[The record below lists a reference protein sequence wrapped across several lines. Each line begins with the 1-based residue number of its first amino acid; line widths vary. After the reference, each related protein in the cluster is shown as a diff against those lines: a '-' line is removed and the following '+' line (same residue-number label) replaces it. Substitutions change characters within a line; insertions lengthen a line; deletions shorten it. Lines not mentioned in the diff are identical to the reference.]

1 MTVSL
6 CIIARNEQAALEKLL
21 EDVKAQTYPH
31 AQIEVVLVD
40 NLSADGTKAV
50 MEAFAAQKNGFQN
63 VTVAQCPK
71 VGQAAA
77 WNCAVLHAGGEI
89 IIRVDAHASIPQ
101 DFVSCNVEHI
111 QQGEFICGGGRPC
124 RAEKATPWQG
134 TLLAAEESLFGSSV
148 AKYRRQQAHKQ
159 YVSSVFHAAYRREVF
174 AKVGGF
180 NENLGRTEDNEI
192 HYRMRRSGF
201 KIACYPDIVSYQNV
215 RATFRKMLRQK
226 YANGLW
232 IGLTLGVCPQCL
244 SCFHFAPF
252 LLVCA
257 LLVFGVLS
265 CFGIV
270 LPLIAVSGAY
280 LLFDLLVTVTAFWGR
295 KAYWQF
301 FLLPFMFPLLH
312 IVYGTGTLF
321 GICKMP
327 FWKAKLGTDAQQSIE
342 LVKNTVQKKIEQA
355 SRKTDG

>member
-6 CIIARNEQAALEKLL
+6 CIIARNEQAALKELL

-31 AQIEVVLVD
+31 GKMEIVLVD
-40 NLSADGTKAV
+40 NLSADSTKTV
-50 MEAFAAQKNGFQN
+50 MEDFAARENGFWN
-63 VTVAQCPK
+63 VTVAQCRK
-71 VGQAAA
+71 IGQAAA

-89 IIRVDAHASIPQ
+89 IIRVDAHASIPK
-101 DFVSCNVEHI
+101 DFVSCNVKHI
-111 QQGEFICGGGRPC
+111 RQGEFICGGGRPC
-124 RAEKATPWQG
+124 RAEKASPWQE

-148 AKYRRQQAHKQ
+148 AKYRRRQAHKQ
-159 YVSSVFHAAYRREVF
+159 YVSSVFHAAYRREIF

-192 HYRMRRSGF
+192 HYRMRCSGF
-201 KIACYPDIVSYQNV
+201 KIACCPDIVSYQNV
-215 RATFRKMLRQK
+215 RATFRKMLGQK
-226 YANGLW
+226 YANGFW

-270 LPLIAVSGAY
+270 LPLIAVSSVY
-280 LLFDLLVTVTAFWGR
+280 LLFDLLVTITAFLGR
-295 KAYWQF
+295 KTGWQF

-312 IVYGTGTLF
+312 IAYGAGTLF

-327 FWKAKLGTDAQQSIE
+327 FWKKKLGKDAQQKIE
-342 LVKNTVQKKIEQA
+342 LVKNAVQKKIEQA

>member
-6 CIIARNEQAALEKLL
+6 CIIARNEQAALKELL

-77 WNCAVLHAGGEI
+77 WNCAVLHAGGEV
-89 IIRVDAHASIPQ
+89 IIRVDAHASIPK
-101 DFVSCNVEHI
+101 DFVSCNVKHI
-111 QQGEFICGGGRPC
+111 RQGEFICGGGRPC
-124 RAEKATPWQG
+124 RAEKASPWQE

-148 AKYRRQQAHKQ
+148 AKYRRRQAHKQ

-192 HYRMRRSGF
+192 HYRMRCSGF
-201 KIACYPDIVSYQNV
+201 KIACCPDIVSYQNV
-215 RATFRKMLRQK
+215 RATFRKMLGQK
-226 YANGLW
+226 YANGFW

-270 LPLIAVSGAY
+270 LPLIAVSSVY
-280 LLFDLLVTVTAFWGR
+280 LLFDLLVTITAFLGR
-295 KAYWQF
+295 KTGWQF
-301 FLLPFMFPLLH
+301 FCCPLCSLCC
-312 IVYGTGTLF
+312 I
-321 GICKMP
+321 
-327 FWKAKLGTDAQQSIE
+327 SR
-342 LVKNTVQKKIEQA
+342 TVQARCLAYVKCRFGRQNLVQMHSKA
-355 SRKTDG
+355 

>member
-6 CIIARNEQAALEKLL
+6 CIIARNEQAALKELL

-31 AQIEVVLVD
+31 GKMEIVLVD
-40 NLSADGTKAV
+40 NLSADSTKTV
-50 MEAFAAQKNGFQN
+50 MEDFAARENGFWN
-63 VTVAQCPK
+63 VTVAQCRK
-71 VGQAAA
+71 IGQAAA

-89 IIRVDAHASIPQ
+89 IIRVDAHASIPN
-101 DFVSCNVEHI
+101 DSVSWNVKHI
-111 QQGEFICGGGRPC
+111 RQGEFICGGGRPC
-124 RAEKATPWQG
+124 RAEKASPWQE

-148 AKYRRQQAHKQ
+148 AKYRRRQAHKQ

-192 HYRMRRSGF
+192 HYRMRCSGF
-201 KIACYPDIVSYQNV
+201 KIACCPDIVSYQNV
-215 RATFRKMLRQK
+215 RATFRKMLGQK
-226 YANGLW
+226 YANGFW

-270 LPLIAVSGAY
+270 LPLIAVSSVY
-280 LLFDLLVTVTAFWGR
+280 LLFDLLVTITAFLGR
-295 KAYWQF
+295 KTGWQF

-312 IVYGTGTLF
+312 IAYGAGTLF

-327 FWKAKLGTDAQQSIE
+327 FWKEKLGTDAQQKIE
-342 LVKNTVQKKIEQA
+342 LVKNAVQKKIEQA

>member
-6 CIIARNEQAALEKLL
+6 CIIARNEQAALKELL

-31 AQIEVVLVD
+31 GKMEIVLVD
-40 NLSADGTKAV
+40 NLSADSTKTV
-50 MEAFAAQKNGFQN
+50 MEDFAARENGFWN
-63 VTVAQCPK
+63 VTVAQCRK
-71 VGQAAA
+71 IGQAAA
-77 WNCAVLHAGGEI
+77 WNWAVLHAGGEI
-89 IIRVDAHASIPQ
+89 IIRVDAHASIPK
-101 DFVSCNVEHI
+101 DFVSCNVKHI
-111 QQGEFICGGGRPC
+111 RQGEFICGGGRPC
-124 RAEKATPWQG
+124 RAEKASPWQE

-148 AKYRRQQAHKQ
+148 AKYRRRQAHKQ

-192 HYRMRRSGF
+192 HYRMRCSGF
-201 KIACYPDIVSYQNV
+201 KIACCPDIVSYQNV
-215 RATFRKMLRQK
+215 RATFRKMLGQK
-226 YANGLW
+226 YANGFW

-270 LPLIAVSGAY
+270 LPLIAVSSVY
-280 LLFDLLVTVTAFWGR
+280 LLFDLLVTITAFLGR
-295 KAYWQF
+295 KTGWQF

-312 IVYGTGTLF
+312 IAYGAGTLF

-327 FWKAKLGTDAQQSIE
+327 FWKEKLGTDAQQKIE
-342 LVKNTVQKKIEQA
+342 LVKNAVQKKIEQA